1 MENVS
6 RRYFL
11 LQLGE
16 ALCDVKCKRQ
26 KTAKHRL
33 SAAAGNHNNDAEL
46 PGEKRTSCRSCQKKK
61 KTLVRGENCKDY
73 VCGTCSKPV
82 CLKRLP
88 KTEQRLHYVIFRKRN
103 WYIMLISCWSEKKLC
118 SQTTSN
124 VFFFQ
129 IKTCLVWK
137 LCLIS
142 FPSQLTTMGRLS
154 IQNVCSIVCAMLLIL
169 LSSHFEVK
177 SFLFSVSWK

>member
-1 MENVS
+1 MLRGYSTKAASKRWPLAAFFNLLDRVCLDAYVICKDVRMENVS

-61 KTLVRGENCKDY
+61 KKHLGGV
-73 VCGTCSKPV
+73 
-82 CLKRLP
+82 
-88 KTEQRLHYVIFRKRN
+88 KTAR
-103 WYIMLISCWSEKKLC
+103 IMFVAHAQ
-118 SQTTSN
+118 SQF
-124 VFFFQ
+124 V
-129 IKTCLVWK
+129 
-137 LCLIS
+137 
-142 FPSQLTTMGRLS
+142 
-154 IQNVCSIVCAMLLIL
+154 
-169 LSSHFEVK
+169 
-177 SFLFSVSWK
+177 

>member
-1 MENVS
+1 MLRGYSTKAVSKRWPLAAFFNLLDRVCLDAYVICKDVRMENVS

-61 KTLVRGENCKDY
+61 KN
-73 VCGTCSKPV
+73 TCEGRKPQGI
-82 CLKRLP
+82 CLWHMLKASLFETSP
-88 KTEQRLHYVIFRKRN
+88 KN
-103 WYIMLISCWSEKKLC
+103 
-118 SQTTSN
+118 
-124 VFFFQ
+124 
-129 IKTCLVWK
+129 
-137 LCLIS
+137 
-142 FPSQLTTMGRLS
+142 
-154 IQNVCSIVCAMLLIL
+154 
-169 LSSHFEVK
+169 
-177 SFLFSVSWK
+177 